1 MEKIFV
7 DTSAIYA
14 LISGDEAQASQAVPV
29 WETMLEQGSTLIT
42 NNYVLVEAIALLQN
56 RTGLASVHAFQSTIM
71 PFLQVIWIDEKTH
84 SSIIEHLLTA
94 NRRQL
99 SLVDCSSFETMRQL
113 GIEQVFTFDEHF
125 HEQGFTIVP

>member
-14 LISGDEAQASQAVPV
+14 LISGDETQAGRAVPA
-29 WETMLEQGSTLIT
+29 WEAALERGSALVT
-42 NNYVLVEAIALLQN
+42 NNYVLVESIALLQN
-56 RTGLASVHAFQSTIM
+56 RTGLASVHAFQSSIM
-71 PFLQVIWIDEKTH
+71 PFLQIAWIDEKIH
-84 SSIIEHLLTA
+84 STIIHRLLTA

-99 SLVDCSSFETMRQL
+99 SLVDCTSFETMRQL

-125 HEQGFTIVP
+125 REQGFTVIP

>member
-14 LISGDEAQASQAVPV
+14 LISGDETQAGQAVPA
-29 WETMLEQGSTLIT
+29 WEAILERGSTLIT
-42 NNYVLVEAIALLQN
+42 NNYVLVEAISLLQN
-56 RTGLASVHAFQSTIM
+56 RTGLASVHAFRSSIM
-71 PFLQVIWIDEKTH
+71 PFLQVVWIDEKIH
-84 SSIIEHLLTA
+84 SAIMNHLLSA

-125 HEQGFTIVP
+125 GEQGFTVIP